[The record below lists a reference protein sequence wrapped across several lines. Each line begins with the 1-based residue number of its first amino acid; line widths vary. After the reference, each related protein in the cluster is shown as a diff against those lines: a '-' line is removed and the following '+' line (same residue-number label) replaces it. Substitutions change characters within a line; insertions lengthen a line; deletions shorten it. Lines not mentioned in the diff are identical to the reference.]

1 MTSSSSESKCVPTRR
16 YGISAWVG
24 HRFEKLVSNSNLEVL
39 GTSPRGEDFLQNINK
54 QQFVT
59 DAGMEEAHSRHTLVA
74 SASSPLLYQPNHT
87 NMSKEPTPNVSP
99 LGSPKLTRKVFESN
113 LQQLS
118 LDSDQSHSSPSNL
131 VTSGFFSYGRNT
143 ASFNAPL
150 SSIKEAPDMPSALAE
165 KKSYAGTKKG
175 ETRMRKISAP
185 AMSYRKC
192 AFSNF
197 DMNALGP
204 TSW

>member
-1 MTSSSSESKCVPTRR
+1 MTSSSPSESKHIPTRR

-24 HRFEKLVSNSNLEVL
+24 QRFEKLVSNSNLEEL
-39 GTSPRGEDFLQNINK
+39 GTSPRGEDFLQNFNK
-54 QQFVT
+54 QQFVAT
-59 DAGMEEAHSRHTLVA
+59 DAGMEEAHSRHTLVT
-74 SASSPLLYQPNHT
+74 SASSSLLYQSSNT

-99 LGSPKLTRKVFESN
+99 FGSPKLARKVFEGN

-118 LDSDQSHSSPSNL
+118 MDSTPSNL
-131 VTSGFFSYGRNT
+131 VTSGFLSYGRNT

-165 KKSYAGTKKG
+165 KKSYAGTKRG